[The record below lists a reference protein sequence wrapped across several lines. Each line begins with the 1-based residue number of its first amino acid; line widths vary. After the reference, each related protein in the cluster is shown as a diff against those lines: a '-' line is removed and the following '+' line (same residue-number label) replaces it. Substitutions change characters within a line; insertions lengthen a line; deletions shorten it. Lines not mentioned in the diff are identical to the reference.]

1 MTRHVHEIFV
11 EEDEKSFSA
20 SIFKEMQSQTVT
32 KMDSRDISLKSN
44 KTEHAVRE
52 ALSQPNVLNFEYLT
66 SSKVYNPKHLPIEDK
81 GKVYYY
87 QDDPL
92 LYKKIKK

>member
-1 MTRHVHEIFV
+1 MTRHVHEISV

-32 KMDSRDISLKSN
+32 KMDSQDISLKSN